1 MILSE
6 STRASL
12 ILVFTCACWAFSFP
26 IMKAL
31 EQVGRLDLPTGS
43 SVFFAALCVAIRF
56 TVAGVVM
63 AAICGRSLART
74 TRLEWLQG
82 GGLGLFGG
90 MGLVLQMDSMAY
102 TLASTSAFITQAY
115 CVLIPVWLCLRYLRW
130 PAPQVAG
137 ACVLAL
143 AGAALLA
150 GLGTEKFQFGRGEW
164 ESFAGSVMFTC
175 QILWLDRPLFHGNN
189 SLRASALMFL
199 VMALTT
205 WPMAL
210 LTGPT
215 PSAVLHAYGSP
226 SAIWLLAVLIGL
238 CTLITFPLANHWQP
252 KISATQAGLLYCTEP
267 VFTALVT
274 LVVPGFIS
282 RTTGIQYANETLT
295 LHLVLGGA
303 TILAANAWILARPPA
318 NPSSAQASTA
328 DAH

>member
-1 MILSE
+1 MTTPD

-12 ILVFTCACWAFSFP
+12 ILVFACACWAFSFP

-31 EQVGRLDLPTGS
+31 EQVGRLQLPGAT
-43 SVFFAALCVAIRF
+43 SVFFASLCVAIRF
-56 TVAGVVM
+56 SVAGVVM
-63 AAICGRSLART
+63 ALVCGRSLART

-90 MGLVLQMDSMAY
+90 FGLVLQMDGMAY

-115 CVLIPVWLCLRYLRW
+115 CVLIPVWLCVRHLRW

-137 ACVLAL
+137 ACALAL

-164 ESFAGSVMFTC
+164 ETLAGSVMFTC

-189 SLRASALMFL
+189 SLRASTLMFL

-205 WPMAL
+205 WPMAV

-215 PSAVLHAYGSP
+215 PTAVLHAYSSS
-226 SAIWLLAVLIGL
+226 SAIGLLAVLIVL

-274 LVVPGFIS
+274 LFVPGFIS
-282 RTTGIQYANETLT
+282 RTTGIQYPDESMT

-318 NPSSAQASTA
+318 NPSRA
-328 DAH
+328 

>member
-1 MILSE
+1 MILSQ

-31 EQVGRLDLPTGS
+31 EQVGRLEVPS
-43 SVFFAALCVAIRF
+43 APSVFFASLCVAIRF
-56 TVAGVVM
+56 SVAGVVM
-63 AAICGRSLART
+63 AAVCGRSLART

-90 MGLVLQMDSMAY
+90 MGLVLQMDGMAY

-137 ACVLAL
+137 ACILAL

-164 ESFAGSVMFTC
+164 ETLAGSLMFTC

-189 SLRASALMFL
+189 SIRASTLMFL
-199 VMALTT
+199 VMAGTT

-210 LTGPT
+210 LTGPS
-215 PSAVLHAYGSP
+215 PSSVLEAYGST
-226 SAIWLLAVLIGL
+226 SAIGLLAVLIVL

-274 LVVPGFIS
+274 LIVPGFIS
-282 RTTGIQYANETLT
+282 RTTGIRYENESLT
-295 LHLVLGGA
+295 LHLILGGT

-318 NPSSAQASTA
+318 NPAASAPITPATS
-328 DAH
+328 